1 MLSTLFSM
9 QYAANS
15 PEIRVPV
22 REKTMKQENITI
34 IVKPLNKYKHRK
46 IPNVTLKAQ
55 EYRFLKI
62 WQLNSKNKMVLLK
75 PKLQIEEL

>member
-34 IVKPLNKYKHRK
+34 IVKPLNKYKHQK
-46 IPNVTLKAQ
+46 ISNVTLKAQ